1 LIWVSF
7 ASEPEFAKNTLLIG
21 PATIPSRRSA
31 KRICGSF
38 DIDEN
43 VW

>member
-1 LIWVSF
+1 MSF
-7 ASEPEFAKNTLLIG
+7 ASEPEFAKNTLLMRPG
-21 PATIPSRRSA
+21 TIPSRRSA
-31 KRICGSF
+31 RRICGSF